1 MTNLIVSLC
10 IVVIVGGAIY
20 KVVSMKRKGGA
31 CAGCSQS
38 SGCSAKKNKTDY

>member
-10 IVVIVGGAIY
+10 IVAIVGGAIY
-20 KVVSMKRKGGA
+20 KIVAMKRKGGA

-38 SGCSAKKNKTDY
+38 SGCTTKKNGC